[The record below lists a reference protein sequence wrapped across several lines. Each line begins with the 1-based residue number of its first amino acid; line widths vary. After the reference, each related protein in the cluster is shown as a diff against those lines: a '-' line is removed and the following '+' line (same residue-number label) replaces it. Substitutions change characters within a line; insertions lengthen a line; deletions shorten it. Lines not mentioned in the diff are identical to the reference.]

1 MKKFV
6 HKTIGFIT
14 FFCLLLFLTVFLN
27 KYFSNFKIEN
37 NKHMLVI
44 GHSHSECA
52 YNDSLINGLINYSQ
66 SGDSYFYTYFKTKLL
81 IDNNPQIDKVFIEF
95 SNNQIEK
102 HMDEWI
108 WDDNFMLSKFPKYAL
123 FMDRVALNL
132 LIENNPDC
140 FKQSIVSVFK
150 NNIKMLFKGL
160 KYTNEIGGYRHLIRD
175 KTDSLVANLALNND
189 PIDESQELS
198 QNNIEYLQKIIKYCE
213 QKEIKVFFIRSPLHK
228 KYSENQ
234 NENLFQEIL
243 TNQFATVEFLDF
255 SKFPLTNSQF
265 GDLQHLNY
273 KGAKIFS
280 DWFAGLLNKGL
291 LEKENKQTWID
302 DAINS
307 RTIN

>member
-81 IDNNPQIDKVFIEF
+81 KDNNPQIDKVFIEF